1 MSTWAKL
8 MQCPF
13 TGMDT
18 ILNIND
24 HEFVMVNSTVS
35 KGFQIYKYNINN
47 NAWNLIKFISDEKQI
62 FSSSI
67 AFNSSNRSIYIKNS
81 SNELLTFAL
90 SSKSIE
96 RLSLNS
102 IGEIELIDGM
112 QCIHD
117 SLHLFSYSLHDYSQT
132 HFIFDTKSESSE
144 QIYQFN
150 FNNPFLWYAKD
161 EISMIFDTFNN
172 IMYEFQK
179 CNKWVQYEVESM
191 PCLESSPSIV
201 GTKNKEYLIFM
212 GGLINHN
219 FSDYIFVFNM
229 KQKQFCKS
237 TIKCPFKGNCVA
249 TIMETNYMELL
260 TFGFVN
266 QCFQQ
271 SEFKDLQRLPYYIKK
286 FMAQWISNEWIY
298 LVEKSTRKHWK
309 IHVDTIIQS
318 SDKSSLDDLE
328 RKKRNKVQSTT
339 ELKKKL
345 KINKQSN
352 KQEYD
357 MNDNKINKSPR
368 QKVKINDN
376 KNRVN
381 NMSESPRRRQRNDNI
396 YMVKDIKNW
405 KFINNKYKFEVEWDG
420 YDNKTWE

>member
-8 MQCPF
+8 MQCPC
-13 TGMDT
+13 TRMSK
-18 ILNIND
+18 ILKIND
-24 HEFVMVNSTVS
+24 HEFVIVNVKSDSKS

-47 NAWNLIKFISDEKQI
+47 NAWNLIKFISDEKHVEK
-62 FSSSI
+62 FGYPNFFANYNSYTSTFNSSNKSI
-67 AFNSSNRSIYIKNS
+67 HISNSVNELLTFDLSSKSIERLSLNSIGKIDGMGCIHGSLHLFDYSQNAFNSSNRSIYIKNS

-179 CNKWVQYEVESM
+179 CNKWVQYEVETM
-191 PCLESSPSIV
+191 PWLESSPPIV

-212 GGLINHN
+212 GGVIDYR
-219 FSDYIFVFNM
+219 FMSDNIFVFNV
-229 KQKQFCKS
+229 KQKQFCYS

-298 LVEKSTRKHWK
+298 LVETRSGNHWK

-328 RKKRNKVQSTT
+328 RKKRNKV
-339 ELKKKL
+339 
-345 KINKQSN
+345 KQ
-352 KQEYD
+352 
-357 MNDNKINKSPR
+357 
-368 QKVKINDN
+368 
-376 KNRVN
+376 
-381 NMSESPRRRQRNDNI
+381 
-396 YMVKDIKNW
+396 
-405 KFINNKYKFEVEWDG
+405 
-420 YDNKTWE
+420 